1 MSELQASVEEL
12 EAEGFADRQVLRK
25 LKEQVRSSY
34 ASAPPE
40 FIAEAR
46 EAGLACGE
54 AAGQLMSIHPSIRR
68 ARRTSSTST
77 RRAARSPRS
86 PPT

>member
-1 MSELQASVEEL
+1 MLNLHEVSARAHRSWEEL

-54 AAGQLMSIHPSIRR
+54 AAGQLG
-68 ARRTSSTST
+68 SSTGMKVLLPWAS
-77 RRAARSPRS
+77 
-86 PPT
+86 